1 MPYVVYALI
10 DCRDTSVRYV
20 GQTSDIVERFITHLR
35 CGEVNVQKNDWILE
49 LRSLGLVPI
58 CRTLETVDTER
69 QARVRERAW
78 IEGFIA
84 AGEELFNVE
93 SSGRQR

>member
-1 MPYVVYALI
+1 MFVIYALI
-10 DCRDTSVRYV
+10 DSRDTSIRYV
-20 GQTSDIVERFITHLR
+20 GMTNDIVERFITHLR
-35 CGEVNVQKNDWILE
+35 SREVNTEKNRWILE

-69 QARVRERAW
+69 QARERERAW

-84 AGEELFNVE
+84 AGEELLNVE
-93 SSGRQR
+93 KTGKQR